1 MKKKNKLILLFVL
14 FSFNLSLANEN
25 NKSLNSGTNGD
36 QPKNLLN
43 NDNKG
48 GNVVFDP
55 LSLSSEGEVKLLQ
68 DLKKRRDEI
77 DRREKTVNQES
88 VRLFTIKKK
97 VEQDILMLTK
107 LKKELKEILG
117 VFEIQKDKKIEGM
130 IKVFDSMKPK
140 QAAAIMN
147 KLDINLAKNIAQKM
161 KKQQSAKILALMNV
175 EKAKE
180 ITTAIFKDFS

>member
-1 MKKKNKLILLFVL
+1 MECFFKLLLIFL
-14 FSFNLSLANEN
+14 FLNLEIAFASE
-25 NKSLNSGTNGD
+25 KSLNSDAKTQTKDSANNG
-36 QPKNLLN
+36 
-43 NDNKG
+43 
-48 GNVVFDP
+48 VTFDP

-97 VEQDILMLTK
+97 VEQDIVLLTK

-117 VFEIQKDKKIEGM
+117 VFETEKDKKIEGM
-130 IKVFDSMKPK
+130 IKVFNTMKPK

-161 KKQQSAKILALMNV
+161 KKQQAAKILASMNL

-180 ITTAIFKDFS
+180 ITTSIFKDFS